1 MYRVDVEGY
10 QILESNR
17 QSKCHMCVAYNCTC
31 GACSVPTRHVCLC
44 GWLCSVCLSQEVLEH
59 TQMSGDMFTLYLHQ
73 NYLDFFTDMDDIVSC
88 SLTVTHVH

>member
-17 QSKCHMCVAYNCTC
+17 QSKCQMCVAYNCTC
-31 GACSVPTRHVCLC
+31 SACSVPTPHVCLC